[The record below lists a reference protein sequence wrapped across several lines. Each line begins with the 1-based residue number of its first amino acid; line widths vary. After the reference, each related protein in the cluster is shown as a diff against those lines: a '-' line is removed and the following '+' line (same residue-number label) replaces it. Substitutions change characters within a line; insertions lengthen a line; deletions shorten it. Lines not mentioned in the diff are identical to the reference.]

1 MFIPCFLKNIE
12 IIFTCTYL
20 FLWII
25 VLIKTNLIMIPD
37 KFENIIVSFYLAELY
52 LWHAMKPAKFKQ
64 LFYYSSVN
72 QSGVCFFNLLDLVI
86 S

>member
-1 MFIPCFLKNIE
+1 MFISCFLKNIE

-37 KFENIIVSFYLAELY
+37 KFEDIIVSFYLAELY
-52 LWHAMKPAKFKQ
+52 LWHAIKPEN
-64 LFYYSSVN
+64 LSSYFIIIVITKV
-72 QSGVCFFNLLDLVI
+72 VCVFLTYWT
-86 S
+86 